1 VRESELYLA
10 LFCNGF
16 FRFSANRTDRTDNAI
31 QAVADGLAHGAVGIF
46 LIAF

>member
-1 VRESELYLA
+1 VLQGELYLA

-16 FRFSANRTDRTDNAI
+16 FRFSANRTNRADNAI
-31 QAVADGLAHGAVGIF
+31 QAVADVLSHGAVGIF